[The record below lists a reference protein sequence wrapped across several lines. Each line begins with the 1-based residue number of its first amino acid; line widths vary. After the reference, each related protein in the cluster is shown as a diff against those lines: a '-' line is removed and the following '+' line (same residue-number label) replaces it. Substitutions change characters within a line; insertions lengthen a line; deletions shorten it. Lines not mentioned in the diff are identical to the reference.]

1 MARPSLTCPSCSVHL
16 TADEVLEACS
26 VSEAESG
33 LLRLRCPRCGEMAFA
48 RLADGRLELGV
59 ARRDGEGAFR
69 PSTVLAEPDLFVRRE
84 AAWVDCWYGR
94 VYRRYPVAA

>member
-1 MARPSLTCPSCSVHL
+1 MVRPSLTCPSCAVLL

-33 LLRLRCPRCGEMAFA
+33 LLRLRCPRCGGMAFA

-59 ARRDGEGAFR
+59 AARDGEGAFR
-69 PSTVLAEPDLFVRRE
+69 PSTTVAEPDLYVRRE

-94 VYRRYPVAA
+94 IYRRYPVAA